1 MKRFWVSLLTV
12 LIYALAQF
20 LPGML
25 LRSGLIHPEKGM
37 ETTQFMIY
45 TQVSLFIIAAIL
57 IILINLYIK
66 NPTRLEAGHKES
78 KRYIISWALLGF
90 CIVMVYQ
97 VIVSLIYTLVLG
109 QQQQSPNTER
119 LMAIAKQMPVFIILI
134 SVVGPIL
141 EEYVFR
147 KVLFGELYNAIKG
160 NRILAFLIAS
170 IVSSL
175 LFALAH
181 NDIKFLPMYF
191 GMGMLFSLAYAYT
204 NRIAIPIGIHMLQ
217 NGTVVIMQ
225 VFGGETLKKV
235 QEQANFIIQII
246 FN

>member
-1 MKRFWVSLLTV
+1 
-12 LIYALAQF
+12 
-20 LPGML
+20 
-25 LRSGLIHPEKGM
+25 
-37 ETTQFMIY
+37 
-45 TQVSLFIIAAIL
+45 
-57 IILINLYIK
+57 
-66 NPTRLEAGHKES
+66 
-78 KRYIISWALLGF
+78 
-90 CIVMVYQ
+90 MVYQ

>member
-1 MKRFWVSLLTV
+1 MGIIINGIHLCLSS
-12 LIYALAQF
+12 I
-20 LPGML
+20 LPGEL
-25 LRSGLIHPEKGM
+25 LRIGLVHPDKGM

-45 TQVSLFIIAAIL
+45 TQVSLFIVAAIL

-66 NPTRLEAGHKES
+66 NPTRLEAGVKES

-97 VIVSLIYTLVLG
+97 VVVSLIYTLVLG

-147 KVLFGELYNAIKG
+147 KVLLVNYITLSKV
-160 NRILAFLIAS
+160 
-170 IVSSL
+170 IVS
-175 LFALAH
+175 
-181 NDIKFLPMYF
+181 LPF
-191 GMGMLFSLAYAYT
+191 
-204 NRIAIPIGIHMLQ
+204 
-217 NGTVVIMQ
+217 
-225 VFGGETLKKV
+225 
-235 QEQANFIIQII
+235 
-246 FN
+246 